1 MAVAEAIT
9 VGSSGDGATIC
20 LFLCGDVMTG
30 RGIDQALPNP
40 GDPRICEPC
49 LTSARDYV
57 ALAEQRCGPISLP
70 LGFSEIWGD
79 ALDELKLVAP
89 DLRIVNLETAVT
101 RSEDC
106 SDKGISYRMSPANL
120 PCLTAAGIDCCAL
133 ANNHVL
139 DWGRAGL
146 IETLESL
153 DRARIKCAGAGR
165 DGHEAEAPAVLPVPG
180 KGRVLVFAFGH
191 GSSGIP
197 PDWAATEARPG
208 INLLPDLSDASLE
221 EIAASV
227 KAHKGPGDLVVVSVH
242 WGPNWGYEIP
252 AAQRTFARGLIEAG
266 VDIVHGHSAHHV
278 KGIEVYQQRPIF
290 YGCGDFFDD
299 YEGITGYESYRD
311 DLVLMYFVTLAA
323 ETGALQSCKMMPLQ
337 IRRFRLDRPSEQDAR
352 WLCDLL
358 HREGAPLGTDAELGD
373 DGRLTLTWR

>member
-1 MAVAEAIT
+1 MAEAMT
-9 VGSSGDGATIC
+9 TGSSGSKAPII

-40 GDPRICEPC
+40 GDPRICEPY

-57 ALAEQRCGPISLP
+57 ALAEQRYGPLPLP

-79 ALDELKLVAP
+79 ALDELMLAAP

-106 SDKGISYRMSPANL
+106 SDKGISYRMSPKNL
-120 PCLTAAGIDCCAL
+120 PCLTAAGIDCCVL

-153 DRARIKCAGAGR
+153 DRSGIKRAGAGH
-165 DGHEAEAPAVLPVPG
+165 DGPEAGTPAILPVPG

-197 PDWAATEARPG
+197 PDWAAAEGRPG
-208 INLLPDLSDASLE
+208 INLLPGLSDASLE
-221 EIAASV
+221 AVAASM
-227 KAHKGPGDLVVVSVH
+227 KAHKQPGDLVVVSLH
-242 WGPNWGYEIP
+242 WGPNWGYGIP
-252 AAQRTFARGLIEAG
+252 AAQRAFAQGLVEAG
-266 VDIVHGHSAHHV
+266 VDIVHGHSSHHV
-278 KGIEVYQQRPIF
+278 KGIEVYRQRPIF

-299 YEGITGYESYRD
+299 YEGITGYEAYRD
-311 DLVLMYFVTLAA
+311 DLVLMYFVKLAT
-323 ETGALQSCKMMPLQ
+323 ETGALLSCRMTPLQ
-337 IRRFRLDRPSEQDAR
+337 IRRFRLNRPSEQDAR
-352 WLCDLL
+352 WLSGLL
-358 HREGAPLGTDAELGD
+358 TREGASLGTGAELGE
-373 DGRLTLTWR
+373 DGRLTLIWR

>member
-1 MAVAEAIT
+1 MAMAEAMT
-9 VGSSGDGATIC
+9 AGSSGDRQTIS

-30 RGIDQALPNP
+30 CGIDQALPNP
-40 GDPRICEPC
+40 GDQRICEPYV
-49 LTSARDYV
+49 TSAWDYV
-57 ALAEQRCGPISLP
+57 ALAEQSYGPLSLL

-79 ALDELKLVAP
+79 ALEELMLATP

-106 SDKGISYRMSPANL
+106 SDKGISYRMSPENL
-120 PCLTAAGIDCCAL
+120 PCLTAAGIDCCVL

-139 DWGRAGL
+139 DCGRTGL

-153 DRARIKCAGAGR
+153 DRAGIKRAGAGR
-165 DGHEAEAPAVLPVPG
+165 DSLEAEAPAVLPVPG

-197 PDWAATEARPG
+197 PGWAAADARPG
-208 INLLPDLSDASLE
+208 INFLPDLSDAGLE
-221 EIAASV
+221 AVAASV
-227 KAHKGPGDLVVVSVH
+227 QAHKGPGDLVVVSLH

-252 AAQRTFARGLIEAG
+252 AAQRSFAQGLIEAG
-266 VDIVHGHSAHHV
+266 VDVVHGHSAHHV
-278 KGIEVYQQRPIF
+278 KGIEVYRQRPIF

-311 DLVLMYFVTLAA
+311 DLVLMYFVTLAV
-323 ETGALQSCKMMPLQ
+323 ETGALQSCRMTPLQ
-337 IRRFRLDRPSEQDAR
+337 IRRFRLNRPSEQDTP
-352 WLCDLL
+352 WLRDLL
-358 HREGAPLGTDAELGD
+358 DREDTKLGTGAKLGD
-373 DGRLTLTWR
+373 RGRLTLTWP

>member
-1 MAVAEAIT
+1 MAEAMTAGSAGGQAAIT
-9 VGSSGDGATIC
+9 

-30 RGIDQALPNP
+30 RGIDQALPHP
-40 GDPRICEPC
+40 GDPRICEPY

-57 ALAEQRCGPISLP
+57 ALAEERHGPLPLP

-79 ALDELKLVAP
+79 ALAELRLVAP

-106 SDKGISYRMSPANL
+106 GDKGISYRMSPDNL
-120 PCLTAAGIDCCAL
+120 PCLTAAGIDCCVL

-153 DRARIKCAGAGR
+153 ERAGIKRAGAGR
-165 DGHEAEAPAVLPVPG
+165 DGLEAEAPAILPVAG

-197 PDWAATEARPG
+197 PDWAAAQARPG
-208 INLLPDLSDASLE
+208 VSLLPDLSDTSLE
-221 EIAASV
+221 VVAASV
-227 KAHKGPGDLVVVSVH
+227 KARKRPGDLVVVSLH
-242 WGPNWGYEIP
+242 WGPNWGYGIP
-252 AAQRTFARGLIEAG
+252 ATQRAFAQGLIEAG
-266 VDIVHGHSAHHV
+266 VDVVHGHSAHHV
-278 KGIEVYQQRPIF
+278 KGIEVYRQRPIF

-299 YEGITGYESYRD
+299 YEGITGYETYRD
-311 DLVLMYFVTLAA
+311 DLVLMHFVTLAP
-323 ETGALQSCKMMPLQ
+323 ETGALLACRMTPLQ
-337 IRRFRLDRPSEQDAR
+337 IRRFRLNRPSAQDAR
-352 WLCDLL
+352 WLGELL
-358 HREGAPLGTDAELGD
+358 SREGAPLGTRVELGE
-373 DGRLTLTWR
+373 DGRLTLIWR

>member
-1 MAVAEAIT
+1 MAEAMT
-9 VGSSGDGATIC
+9 TGLSGSKAPII

-40 GDPRICEPC
+40 GDPRICEPY

-57 ALAEQRCGPISLP
+57 ALAEERHGPLPLP

-79 ALDELKLVAP
+79 ALAELTHAAP

-106 SDKGISYRMSPANL
+106 SDKGISYRMSPENL
-120 PCLTAAGIDCCAL
+120 PCLTAAGIDCCVL

-139 DWGRAGL
+139 DWGRVGL

-153 DRARIKCAGAGR
+153 DRAGINRAGAGR
-165 DGHEAEAPAVLPVPG
+165 DGLEAGTPAILPVPG

-197 PDWAATEARPG
+197 PDWAAAEGRPG
-208 INLLPDLSDASLE
+208 VNLLPDLSDASLE
-221 EIAASV
+221 AVAASV
-227 KAHKGPGDLVVVSVH
+227 KAHKQPGDLVVVSIH
-242 WGPNWGYEIP
+242 WGPNWSYGIP
-252 AAQRTFARGLIEAG
+252 AAQRAFAQGLVEAG
-266 VDIVHGHSAHHV
+266 VDVVHGHSSHHV
-278 KGIEVYQQRPIF
+278 KGIEVYRQRPIF

-299 YEGITGYESYRD
+299 YEGITGYEAYRD

-323 ETGALQSCKMMPLQ
+323 ETGALLSCRMTPLQ
-337 IRRFRLDRPSEQDAR
+337 IRRFRLNRPSEQDAR
-352 WLCDLL
+352 WLSGLL
-358 HREGAPLGTDAELGD
+358 TQEGASLGTGAELGE
-373 DGRLTLTWR
+373 DGRLTLSWR

>member
-1 MAVAEAIT
+1 MAEAMT
-9 VGSSGDGATIC
+9 AGSSGDRATIS
-20 LFLCGDVMTG
+20 LFLCGDLMTG

-40 GDPRICEPC
+40 GDPRICEPYV
-49 LTSARDYV
+49 TSARDYV
-57 ALAEQRCGPISLP
+57 ALAEQRYGPLTLP

-79 ALDELKLVAP
+79 ALDELTIAAP

-101 RSEDC
+101 RSGDC
-106 SDKGISYRMSPANL
+106 GDKGISYRMSPENL
-120 PCLTAAGIDCCAL
+120 PCLTSAGIDCCVL

-139 DWGRAGL
+139 DWGRTGL

-153 DRARIKCAGAGR
+153 DRAGIKRAGAGC
-165 DGHEAEAPAVLPVPG
+165 DGPEAEAPAVLPVPG

-197 PDWAATEARPG
+197 PDWAATETRPG
-208 INLLPDLSDASLE
+208 INMLPALSAAGLE
-221 EIAASV
+221 AAAASV
-227 KAHKGPGDLVVVSVH
+227 KAHKGPGDLVVVSLH

-252 AAQRTFARGLIEAG
+252 AAQRTFAQGLIEAG
-266 VDIVHGHSAHHV
+266 VDVVHGHSAHHV
-278 KGIEVYQQRPIF
+278 KGIEVYRQRPIF

-323 ETGALQSCKMMPLQ
+323 KNGALQSCRMTPLQ

-352 WLCDLL
+352 WLRDLL
-358 HREGAPLGTDAELGD
+358 QREGAPLGTDTELGD

>member
-1 MAVAEAIT
+1 MAKAMTTGPSGAKTPIT
-9 VGSSGDGATIC
+9 

-40 GDPRICEPC
+40 GYPRICEPY

-57 ALAEQRCGPISLP
+57 ALAEQRYGPLPLP
-70 LGFSEIWGD
+70 LGFSDIWGD
-79 ALDELKLVAP
+79 ALAERTLAAP

-106 SDKGISYRMSPANL
+106 GDKGISYRMSPENL
-120 PCLTAAGIDCCAL
+120 PCLTAAGIDCCVL

-153 DRARIKCAGAGR
+153 DRSGIARAGAGR
-165 DGHEAEAPAVLPVPG
+165 DGLEAGTPAILPVRG

-197 PDWAATEARPG
+197 PDWAAAEGRPG
-208 INLLPDLSDASLE
+208 VNLLPDLSDASLE
-221 EIAASV
+221 TVATSV
-227 KAHKGPGDLVVVSVH
+227 TAHKRPGDLVVVSIH
-242 WGPNWGYEIP
+242 WGPNWGYGIP
-252 AAQRTFARGLIEAG
+252 AAQRAFAQGLVEAG
-266 VDIVHGHSAHHV
+266 VHVVHGHSSHHV
-278 KGIEVYQQRPIF
+278 KGIEVYRQRPIF

-299 YEGITGYESYRD
+299 YEGISGYEDYRD
-311 DLVLMYFVTLAA
+311 DLVLMYFVELAM
-323 ETGALQSCKMMPLQ
+323 ETGALLSCRMTPLQ
-337 IRRFRLDRPSEQDAR
+337 IRRFRLNRPSEQDAR
-352 WLCDLL
+352 WLCGLL
-358 HREGAPLGTDAELGD
+358 AREGASLGTGAELGE
-373 DGRLTLTWR
+373 DGRLTLIWR

>member
-1 MAVAEAIT
+1 MAEAMT
-9 VGSSGDGATIC
+9 TGLSGSKAPII

-40 GDPRICEPC
+40 GDPRICEPY

-57 ALAEQRCGPISLP
+57 ALAEQRYGPLPLP
-70 LGFSEIWGD
+70 LGFSEIWGE
-79 ALDELKLVAP
+79 ALAELTHAAP

-106 SDKGISYRMSPANL
+106 GDKGISYRMSPENL
-120 PCLTAAGIDCCAL
+120 PCLTAAGIDCCVL

-139 DWGRAGL
+139 DWGRVGL

-153 DRARIKCAGAGR
+153 DRAGINRAGAGR
-165 DGHEAEAPAVLPVPG
+165 DGLEAGTPAILPVPG

-197 PDWAATEARPG
+197 PDWAAAEGRPG
-208 INLLPDLSDASLE
+208 VNLLPDLSDASLE
-221 EIAASV
+221 AVAASV
-227 KAHKGPGDLVVVSVH
+227 KAHKQPGDLVVVSIH
-242 WGPNWGYEIP
+242 WGPNWSYGIP
-252 AAQRTFARGLIEAG
+252 AAQRAFAQGLVEAG
-266 VDIVHGHSAHHV
+266 VDVVHGHSSHHV
-278 KGIEVYQQRPIF
+278 KGIEVYRQRPIF

-299 YEGITGYESYRD
+299 YEGITGYEAYRD

-323 ETGALQSCKMMPLQ
+323 ETGALLSCRMTPLQ
-337 IRRFRLDRPSEQDAR
+337 IRRFRLNRPSEQDAR
-352 WLCDLL
+352 WLSGLL
-358 HREGAPLGTDAELGD
+358 TQEGASLGTGAELGE
-373 DGRLTLTWR
+373 DGRLTLSWR